1 MRLEQCPLPGGG
13 SLTVY
18 LRDAAQAMPNALRRP
33 VVVVVPGGGY
43 AQFTGTSFA
52 APFVTGSA
60 ALLMEWGIVKG
71 NDSYLYGEKVKAY
84 LRRGARKLPGFD
96 QWPNNQMGYGALCVR
111 DSIPL

>member
-43 AQFTGTSFA
+43 NHVSGPAGRC
-52 APFVTGSA
+52 G
-60 ALLMEWGIVKG
+60 GIPYG
-71 NDSYLYGEKVKAY
+71 HPYL
-84 LRRGARKLPGFD
+84 
-96 QWPNNQMGYGALCVR
+96 
-111 DSIPL
+111 

>member
-43 AQFTGTSFA
+43 NHVSAREACPVRPICLRKGGTAPASARLRWMLPARTGI
-52 APFVTGSA
+52 TGWS
-60 ALLMEWGIVKG
+60 WRWNGW
-71 NDSYLYGEKVKAY
+71 EKP
-84 LRRGARKLPGFD
+84 LI
-96 QWPNNQMGYGALCVR
+96 
-111 DSIPL
+111 SI